1 MTEYK
6 LFTFLGIM
14 LGINIVLFLFQG
26 AVAAENPSAS
36 YVDLSNSPTGN
47 LVSDGDVNSS
57 FDWSTIE
64 GNEEAYNDFSS
75 SSEALQQQ
83 GSSFWG
89 IVSGIFTQPAGFMR
103 QAGVPDPI
111 RISFSVIW
119 YAFGVALIIG
129 FIRGG
134 SGD

>member
-47 LVSDGDVNSS
+47 LVSDGNVNTS
-57 FDWSTIE
+57 FGWESIE
-64 GNEEAYNDFSS
+64 GSGSTEFTSS
-75 SSEALQQQ
+75 ADALSNQ